1 MATSQRSRRTRSGG
15 LAYDEEDALPPVKEN
30 GVKRSKADN
39 GAAARQVNG
48 RSAAKKKP
56 TRTGEFAME
65 AKARCVET
73 LNSWLM
79 CLVAYDE
86 EVEGF
91 MFTRTRSKTKKAE
104 AVAVTEEP
112 VVEKRPV
119 KENKATPKERKRK
132 KSVEPEA
139 PVEKKRKRS
148 PSAAKSEATEGSMT
162 RRSARTSAG
171 EEGHA
176 QRSSRRGQDKTAD
189 EKKEG
194 DEGDSMEHPGEAERV
209 EVSRDTTKIALPFA
223 DTPIIRRNK
232 ELRKGGGQG
241 HRRSSIGMRGRR
253 ASSLIDSGTS
263 NAVPHKEV
271 EISEFHKHISGQG
284 LSEPRRMKQL
294 LTWCG
299 ARALGDKPS
308 YSDGDVSARQ
318 AARVI
323 QEELLKEFSNV
334 SEMSDWFSREEPPP
348 TTVVKKPNPRNV
360 ENAAK
365 IQSLEAQIKR
375 LQDERSAWEALLAP
389 PPPPSPQPSPT
400 LPSPSQIDQTYL
412 DPEQASI
419 LTTVTSLPPIASTT
433 STRLHTITSNL
444 EFTID
449 QFADGVHGIGQFR
462 HTADRVAGR
471 VLELCAETL
480 RNREEESR
488 RRAGTLELPVQ
499 EVLRSISRLER

>member
-15 LAYDEEDALPPVKEN
+15 LAYDEMDALPPAKEN
-30 GVKRSKADN
+30 GIKRSKGDN
-39 GAAARQVNG
+39 GVAAKQVNG

-56 TRTGEFAME
+56 TRMGEFA
-65 AKARCVET
+65 AGQKARSVERPST
-73 LNSWLM
+73 QLM
-79 CLVAYDE
+79 YAVAHEE
-86 EVEGF
+86 EVDGF
-91 MFTRTRSKTKKAE
+91 MFTRTRSETKKAE
-104 AVAVTEEP
+104 AAAVAEEP
-112 VVEKRPV
+112 VVEKRPA
-119 KENKATPKERKRK
+119 KEAKATPKERKRK

-139 PVEKKRKRS
+139 PAEKKRRRS
-148 PSAAKSEATEGSMT
+148 PKIEATDAPKT

-171 EEGHA
+171 EEETA
-176 QRSSRRGQDKTAD
+176 QKSSRRGQDKIAD
-189 EKKEG
+189 EGRE
-194 DEGDSMEHPGEAERV
+194 DDGDSMHLPGEAERV
-209 EVSRDTTKIALPFA
+209 EVPRDTTKIALPFA

-271 EISEFHKHISGQG
+271 EVSDFHKHISGQG

-308 YSDGDVSARQ
+308 YTDGDVSARQ

-334 SEMSDWFSREEPPP
+334 SEMSDWFNREEPPP
-348 TTVVKKPNPRNV
+348 TTIIKKPNPRNV
-360 ENAAK
+360 ENLAK

-375 LQDERSAWEALLAP
+375 LQDERTAWEALLAAP
-389 PPPPSPQPSPT
+389 QPTSPPPSLT
-400 LPSPSQIDQTYL
+400 LPTPTQIDPTYL
-412 DPEQASI
+412 DPEQANI
-419 LTTVTSLPPIASTT
+419 LNTLTTLPPLSTT
-433 STRLHTITSNL
+433 TTQRLSSLTTNL

-449 QFADGVHGIGQFR
+449 NFATGIHHLSAFR
-462 HTADRVAGR
+462 QTTDRVADRV
-471 VLELCAETL
+471 LNLCAKNL
-480 RNREEESR
+480 RKREEECR
-488 RRAGTLELPVQ
+488 ERAGTRELPVQ
-499 EVLRSISRLER
+499 EVLRSLSRLEG